1 MIENAMYLG
10 GATVG
15 AMRDMIVIAV
25 KLEEPT
31 KKYNLG
37 TVESSERTYITEMVE
52 KMVTKLGPDADKTKL
67 KPLRDLRIE
76 RGETEEQ
83 VTERIKR
90 LDVRDGDD
98 EEKDWVNVYSM
109 YVKRKDEGNVDDTP
123 LQVS

>member
-1 MIENAMYLG
+1 MYLG

-15 AMRDMIVIAV
+15 AMRDLILIAV

>member
-1 MIENAMYLG
+1 MYLG

-15 AMRDMIVIAV
+15 AVRDMIVIAV
-25 KLEEPT
+25 KLEEPA

-52 KMVTKLGPDADKTKL
+52 KMVTKLGCDADKTKL

-83 VTERIKR
+83 VTERMMR

-98 EEKDWVNVYSM
+98 EEKDWVKLYSM
-109 YVKRKDEGNVDDTP
+109 YIKRKDEGNLDETL

>member
-1 MIENAMYLG
+1 MYLG

-15 AMRDMIVIAV
+15 AMREMIDTAV
-25 KLEEPT
+25 KLEEPA

-37 TVESSERTYITEMVE
+37 TVESSERTYITETVQ
-52 KMVTKLGPDADKTKL
+52 KMVTKLGSDADKTKL

-83 VTERIKR
+83 VRERMMR

-98 EEKDWVNVYSM
+98 EEKDWVKVYST